1 MKSAEL
7 KVGIKYGVVPSWDYS
22 SSDKKNPDKVQRR
35 AVANAELVS
44 LEKYE
49 YKVYRSDNPDD
60 AQFTS
65 APKGSRSVGYIVK
78 SSDWAGSGTQGD
90 IYWIARAQDI
100 VAEYAT
106 LETRWVKEE
115 SEEALREAQ
124 WKAEREAKERQ
135 EKIDQETAQRSIDAV
150 KESLRSIIG
159 SRADKLDFEIRNR
172 RQENGDYKLSG
183 ACTIDVRTLQS
194 LIEKVLEARDMV
206 A

>member
-1 MKSAEL
+1 MKSADL
-7 KVGIKYGVVPSWDYS
+7 KVGIKYGVIPSWDYS
-22 SSDKKNPDKVQRR
+22 SHDKKDPAKVQRR
-35 AVANAELVS
+35 AVAQAELVS

-78 SSDWAGSGTQGD
+78 SSDWAGATQGD

-106 LETRWVKEE
+106 LETRWTKEE
-115 SEEALREAQ
+115 AEEKLREAQ
-124 WKAEREAKERQ
+124 WKAEREAKEQQ
-135 EKIDQETAQRSIDAV
+135 EKIEQANAQRSIDAV

-159 SRADKLDFEIRNR
+159 NRADKLDFEIRNR
-172 RQENGDYKLSG
+172 RQENGEYKLSG